1 MANRVPLIVDTTT
14 LNIKELPSGDNL
26 DLTGSGIHNA
36 GVITATTFSGAFT
49 GDVTGSASSITVAS
63 ETSDTTCS
71 IVFVTA
77 ATGALPPKTSTGL
90 TYDSA
95 NSNVT
100 IGGSLTVANNISIGG
115 TIQYQDVT
123 NVESLGIIT
132 ARKGINIGP
141 ADAGA
146 YLTGI
151 GASFNHV
158 GDFITVGVS
167 TFQGNIDANGAL
179 DVDGQTDLDVL
190 NVSDTATFSG
200 ALNAN
205 GGIACDTNKFTVADT
220 TGNTTIAGSL
230 DVNGGFKCDTNKFV
244 VADTSGNTTIAGT
257 LDVDGQT
264 DLDVLNV
271 AETATFSALTK
282 IRQGINIGPA
292 DAGAYLTGI
301 GASFNHVGDF
311 VTVGVSTFQGNIDAN
326 GNLDV
331 DGQTD
336 LDVLNVS
343 DTATF
348 SSNIDA
354 NGALDV
360 DGQTDLDVLNVA
372 ETATFSDDVVFK
384 GPAGVSSVTWD
395 KSDNALEFLDHAK
408 LQIGSG
414 NDLTLYH
421 NSSNSY
427 IENDTGNLVID
438 NSSGVDMYINSGND
452 IFIRPQGSDNGIKAI
467 GDGAIELYH
476 NSLIRVG
483 TTTEGVD
490 ITGTGSIKIPV
501 GNSDYR
507 PASPVDG
514 DIRYNSTL
522 NSYEGYGNSAWGGLG
537 GGTEIDNIVVTASA
551 TGIGTFAHA
560 SYRSASVRVQIV
572 QGSNYQV
579 GRYLM
584 IHDGTTVTVVE
595 EAAIATGSMLGTID
609 GVIESSNAVLRVT
622 MGSSSTATIT
632 TIIDKITV

>member
-26 DLTGSGIHNA
+26 DLSNSGIHNA
-36 GVITATTFSGAFT
+36 GVITATTFSGSFT
-49 GDVTGSASSITVAS
+49 GDVTGSASSITVAA

-220 TGNTTIAGSL
+220 
-230 DVNGGFKCDTNKFV
+230 
-244 VADTSGNTTIAGT
+244 SGNTTIAGT

-343 DTATF
+343 ATATF

-372 ETATFSDDVVFK
+372 ETATFSDDVEFK
-384 GPAGVSSVTWD
+384 GSAGVTSAFWD
-395 KSDNALEFLDHAK
+395 KSANLFNFKDHVKATF
-408 LQIGSG
+408 GSS
-414 NDLTLYH
+414 NDLAIYHDQNNSFISDQGTGELRVLANVFTVKNAADDETMILGGQNGAVTLY
-421 NSSNSY
+421 
-427 IENDTGNLVID
+427 NDNNV
-438 NSSGVDMYINSGND
+438 
-452 IFIRPQGSDNGIKAI
+452 
-467 GDGAIELYH
+467 
-476 NSLIRVG
+476 RVG

-522 NSYEGYGNSAWGGLG
+522 NSYEGYGNGAWGGLG
-537 GGTEIDNIVVTASA
+537 GGTEIDHPVAGTTA
-551 TGIGTFAHA
+551 TGIGTFVHA
-560 SYRSASVRVQIV
+560 DYRSASFRVQIT
-572 QGSNYQV
+572 QGSAYQV
-579 GRYLM
+579 GKYLL
-584 IHDGTTVTVVE
+584 IHDGTTATVVE
-595 EAAIATGSMLGTID
+595 ESAIATGSMLGTITAAI
-609 GVIESSNAVLRVT
+609 VSSNVIIYVT
-622 MGSSSTATIT
+622 MDSSASATVT
-632 TIIDKITV
+632 SVIDKITV

>member
-26 DLTGSGIHNA
+26 DLSNSGIHNA
-36 GVITATTFSGAFT
+36 GVITATTFSGSFT
-49 GDVTGSASSITVAS
+49 GDVTGSASSITVAA

-220 TGNTTIAGSL
+220 
-230 DVNGGFKCDTNKFV
+230 
-244 VADTSGNTTIAGT
+244 SGNTTIAGT

-343 DTATF
+343 ATATF

-372 ETATFSDDVVFK
+372 ETATFSDDVEFK
-384 GPAGVSSVTWD
+384 GSAGVTSAFWD
-395 KSDNALEFLDHAK
+395 KSANLFNFKDHVKATF
-408 LQIGSG
+408 GSS
-414 NDLTLYH
+414 NDLAIYHDQNNSFISDQGTGELRVLANVFTVKNAADDETMILGGQNGAVTLY
-421 NSSNSY
+421 
-427 IENDTGNLVID
+427 NDNNV
-438 NSSGVDMYINSGND
+438 
-452 IFIRPQGSDNGIKAI
+452 
-467 GDGAIELYH
+467 
-476 NSLIRVG
+476 RVG

-522 NSYEGYGNSAWGGLG
+522 NSYEGYGNGAWGGLG
-537 GGTEIDNIVVTASA
+537 GGTEIDHPVAGTTA
-551 TGIGTFAHA
+551 TGIGTFVKT
-560 SYRSASVRVQIV
+560 SYRSASFRVQIT
-572 QGSNYQV
+572 QGSAYQV
-579 GRYLM
+579 GKYLL
-584 IHDGTTVTVVE
+584 IHDGTTATVVE
-595 EAAIATGSMLGTID
+595 ESAIATGSMLGTITAAI
-609 GVIESSNAVLRVT
+609 VSSNVIIYVT
-622 MGSSSTATIT
+622 MDSSASATVT
-632 TIIDKITV
+632 SVIDKITV

>member
-36 GVITATTFSGAFT
+36 GVITATTFSGSFT
-49 GDVTGSASSITVAS
+49 GDITGSASSITVAA

-220 TGNTTIAGSL
+220 TGNTTIAVSYTHL
-230 DVNGGFKCDTNKFV
+230 TLP
-244 VADTSGNTTIAGT
+244 TI
-257 LDVDGQT
+257 
-264 DLDVLNV
+264 
-271 AETATFSALTK
+271 
-282 IRQGINIGPA
+282 
-292 DAGAYLTGI
+292 
-301 GASFNHVGDF
+301 
-311 VTVGVSTFQGNIDAN
+311 
-326 GNLDV
+326 
-331 DGQTD
+331 
-336 LDVLNVS
+336 
-343 DTATF
+343 
-348 SSNIDA
+348 
-354 NGALDV
+354 
-360 DGQTDLDVLNVA
+360 
-372 ETATFSDDVVFK
+372 
-384 GPAGVSSVTWD
+384 SSV
-395 KSDNALEFLDHAK
+395 
-408 LQIGSG
+408 
-414 NDLTLYH
+414 
-421 NSSNSY
+421 
-427 IENDTGNLVID
+427 
-438 NSSGVDMYINSGND
+438 
-452 IFIRPQGSDNGIKAI
+452 
-467 GDGAIELYH
+467 
-476 NSLIRVG
+476 
-483 TTTEGVD
+483 
-490 ITGTGSIKIPV
+490 
-501 GNSDYR
+501 
-507 PASPVDG
+507 
-514 DIRYNSTL
+514 
-522 NSYEGYGNSAWGGLG
+522 
-537 GGTEIDNIVVTASA
+537 
-551 TGIGTFAHA
+551 
-560 SYRSASVRVQIV
+560 
-572 QGSNYQV
+572 
-579 GRYLM
+579 
-584 IHDGTTVTVVE
+584 
-595 EAAIATGSMLGTID
+595 
-609 GVIESSNAVLRVT
+609 
-622 MGSSSTATIT
+622 
-632 TIIDKITV
+632 

>member
-26 DLTGSGIHNA
+26 DLSNSGIHNA
-36 GVITATTFSGAFT
+36 GVITATTFSGSFT
-49 GDVTGSASSITVAS
+49 GDVTGSASSITVAA

-244 VADTSGNTTIAGT
+244 VADTTGNTTIDGT

-292 DAGAYLTGI
+292 DAGGYGTGI
-301 GASFNHVGDF
+301 GATFTHAGDF
-311 VTVGVSTFQGNIDAN
+311 ITVGVSTFQGNIDAN

-343 DTATF
+343 ATATF

-372 ETATFSDDVVFK
+372 ETATFSDDVEFK
-384 GPAGVSSVTWD
+384 GSAGVTSAFWD
-395 KSDNALEFLDHAK
+395 KSANLFNFKDHVKATFGSSDDLAIYHDQNNSFISDQGTGELRVLANVFTVKNAADDETMILGGQNGAV
-408 LQIGSG
+408 
-414 NDLTLYH
+414 TLY
-421 NSSNSY
+421 NN
-427 IENDTGNLVID
+427 NN
-438 NSSGVDMYINSGND
+438 
-452 IFIRPQGSDNGIKAI
+452 A
-467 GDGAIELYH
+467 
-476 NSLIRVG
+476 RVG
-483 TTTEGVD
+483 TTTEGAD
-490 ITGTGSIKIPV
+490 ISGPGALKIPV
-501 GNSDYR
+501 GVTGFR
-507 PASPVDG
+507 PSSPADG

-522 NSYEGYGNSAWGGLG
+522 NSYEGYGNGAWGGLG
-537 GGTEIDNIVVTASA
+537 GGTEIDHPVAGTTA
-551 TGIGTFAHA
+551 TGIGTFVKT
-560 SYRSASVRVQIV
+560 SYRSASFRVQIT
-572 QGSNYQV
+572 QGSAYQV
-579 GRYLM
+579 GRYLL
-584 IHDGTTVTVVE
+584 IHDGTTATVVE
-595 EAAIATGSMLGTID
+595 ESAIATGSMLGDITAAI
-609 GVIESSNAVLRVT
+609 VSSNVIIYVT
-622 MGSSSTATIT
+622 MDSSAAATVT
-632 TIIDKITV
+632 SVIDKITV